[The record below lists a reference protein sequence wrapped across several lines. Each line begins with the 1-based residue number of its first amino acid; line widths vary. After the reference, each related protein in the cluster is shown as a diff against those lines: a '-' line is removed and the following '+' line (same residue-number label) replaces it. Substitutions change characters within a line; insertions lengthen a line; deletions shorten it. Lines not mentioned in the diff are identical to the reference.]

1 MTGILDVDHASNS
14 LMRPMVLVA
23 PTSFDG
29 SRRFLQQSRPL
40 PDLTILLRQSIALSD
55 ANQNQLPGNS
65 PLGKN
70 LLATANA
77 ALSFVSNAIF

>member
-1 MTGILDVDHASNS
+1 MGPVMPLRHQ
-14 LMRPMVLVA
+14 
-23 PTSFDG
+23 SFKAHLARGAEIWPYG
-29 SRRFLQQSRPL
+29 SRRFLQRSRPL
-40 PDLTILLRQSIALSD
+40 PDVTILLRQSIALSD